1 MKYTTTLLAL
11 TLAAAGCWLAGCS
24 DEDGY
29 DYTAVM
35 AQNDAAILPPGV
47 FDGEWTV
54 NRQVV
59 DTARLTVG
67 SSLLVRLPEAYLT
80 ELCFSGE
87 APEAIVGNEPQ
98 SYILQ
103 QQGYSEQSQFMTLVT
118 PTVALAD
125 GQQVFYLPCHFRT
138 VVGGRGYSVSI
149 LSRENGLAVYSNE
162 TQLWTIGIPVN
173 GFQVRSDEA
182 AEPDIVWLPQT
193 VSLYYNAKAR
203 IK

>member
-1 MKYTTTLLAL
+1 MKYTSTILAMTL
-11 TLAAAGCWLAGCS
+11 TAAGCLLAGCK
-24 DEDGY
+24 DMDDY
-29 DYTAVM
+29 DYSPGM
-35 AQNDAAILPPGV
+35 GQNDVAILPPGV

-67 SSLLVRLPEAYLT
+67 SSLRVRLPEAYLT
-80 ELCFSGE
+80 ELCFPGE
-87 APEAIVGNEPQ
+87 APEAIVDNEPQ

-125 GQQVFYLPCHFRT
+125 GLQVFYLPCHFRT
-138 VVGGRGYSVSI
+138 VVGGQGYSVSI

>member
-1 MKYTTTLLAL
+1 MKYTSTILAL
-11 TLAAAGCWLAGCS
+11 TLTAAGCLLAGCK
-24 DEDGY
+24 DMDDY
-29 DYTAVM
+29 DYSPGM
-35 AQNDAAILPPGV
+35 GQNDVAILPPGV

-59 DTARLTVG
+59 DTARLTVDG
-67 SSLLVRLPEAYLT
+67 SLRLRLPEAALT
-80 ELCFSGE
+80 GLCSPGE
-87 APEAIVGNEPQ
+87 AWGTMEANEPQ
-98 SYILQ
+98 SYALH

>member
-1 MKYTTTLLAL
+1 MKYAKLEDQTLIYAPRAIRWRGRTVINPSGEKLVEL
-11 TLAAAGCWLAGCS
+11 
-24 DEDGY
+24 GY
-29 DYTAVM
+29 KPVRYTE
-35 AQNDAAILPPGV
+35 P
-47 FDGEWTV
+47 
-54 NRQVV
+54 
-59 DTARLTVG
+59 
-67 SSLLVRLPEAYLT
+67 
-80 ELCFSGE
+80 GE
-87 APEAIVGNEPQ
+87 APEAIVDNEPQ

>member
-1 MKYTTTLLAL
+1 MKYTSTILAL
-11 TLAAAGCWLAGCS
+11 TLTAAGCLLAGCK
-24 DEDGY
+24 DMDDY
-29 DYTAVM
+29 DYSPGM
-35 AQNDAAILPPGV
+35 GQNDVAILPPGV

-59 DTARLTVG
+59 DTARLTVD
-67 SSLLVRLPEAYLT
+67 SRLRVRLPEAYLT
-80 ELCFSGE
+80 ELCFPGE

-98 SYILQ
+98 SYTVH
-103 QQGYSEQSQFMTLVT
+103 QQGYSEQSQFMTLEA
-118 PTVALAD
+118 PTMTQAD
-125 GQQVFYLPCHFRT
+125 GQKVFYLPCHFRT
-138 VVGGRGYSVSI
+138 FVGGQGYSVSI

-173 GFQVRSDEA
+173 GFQVKSDEA
-182 AEPDIVWLPQT
+182 TEPDIVWLPQT

>member
-1 MKYTTTLLAL
+1 MKYTSTILAL
-11 TLAAAGCWLAGCS
+11 TLTAAGCLLAGCS
-24 DEDGY
+24 NQNDY
-29 DYTAVM
+29 DYSPVM
-35 AQNDAAILPPGV
+35 EQNDVAILPPGV

-67 SSLLVRLPEAYLT
+67 SNLQVRLPEAYLT
-80 ELCFSGE
+80 ELCFPGE
-87 APEAIVGNEPQ
+87 VPEAIVDNEPQ
-98 SYILQ
+98 SYTLQ

-125 GQQVFYLPCHFRT
+125 GLQVFYLPCHFRT
-138 VVGGRGYSVSI
+138 VVGGQGYSVSI